1 MMEGVRVLAENAVML
16 TQYDFVWNVWTIF
29 FYTLAAVLVAF
40 VIWGAAYKEDSV
52 LILTSIFVVIS
63 IFLGTG
69 IANIKGKSEVFD
81 YTEYKV
87 IVDDTVNMNEFMSKY
102 EVLDRDGEIYIV
114 KEFAENGGS

>member
-40 VIWGAAYKEDSV
+40 AIWGAAYKEDSV
-52 LILTSIFVVIS
+52 LIFTSIFVVIS

-69 IANIKGKSEVFD
+69 IAENEGKSEVFD

-114 KEFAENGGS
+114 KEFAENG

>member
-1 MMEGVRVLAENAVML
+1 MEGVRVLAENVVML

-29 FYTLAAVLVAF
+29 FYTLAVTLVAF
-40 VIWGAAYKEDSV
+40 MIWGAAYKEDGLV
-52 LILTSIFVVIS
+52 ILTSIFVVIS

-69 IANIKGKSEVFD
+69 FAEIEGKKEVFD

-114 KEFAENGGS
+114 RELAENG